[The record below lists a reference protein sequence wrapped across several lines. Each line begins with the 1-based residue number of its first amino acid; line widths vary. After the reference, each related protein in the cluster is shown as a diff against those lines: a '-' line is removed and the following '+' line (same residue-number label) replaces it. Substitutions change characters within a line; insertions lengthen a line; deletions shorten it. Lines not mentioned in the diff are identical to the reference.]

1 MSCSPKEILKLLML
15 SSGEIMLNQQSGFFL
30 YARSPNAITTSGFLL
45 TIASIVFFAS
55 SPQPK
60 SPATAKLNSFNFEP
74 TSLLSYAYTQPSRQH
89 DENENRMMK
98 HKTTLQETEKS
109 FGKGL
114 SVVRILIID

>member
-1 MSCSPKEILKLLML
+1 MF
-15 SSGEIMLNQQSGFFL
+15 SSGEIILNQQSGFFL
-30 YARSPNAITTSGFLL
+30 YARSPNANTTSGFLL

-74 TSLLSYAYTQPSRQH
+74 TSLLLLSYAYTQPP
-89 DENENRMMK
+89 ENKNRMMK

-109 FGKGL
+109 FDKGL
-114 SVVRILIID
+114 SLVTILIID

>member
-1 MSCSPKEILKLLML
+1 MF
-15 SSGEIMLNQQSGFFL
+15 SSGEIILNQQSGIFL
-30 YARSPNAITTSGFLL
+30 YARSPNANTTSGFIF
-45 TIASIVFFAS
+45 TIASVVFFAS

-74 TSLLSYAYTQPSRQH
+74 TSLLSYAYTKPSRRH
-89 DENENRMMK
+89 DENENRMMRN
-98 HKTTLQETEKS
+98 KTTLQEIEKS